1 MKKIIN
7 KLFEKLG
14 YVPKGRLVALECLR
28 SSIARTSSLVHRQNT
43 NCYRITDCNNQFIM
57 VSIYDEVHC
66 VHTAIK
72 CFPYG
77 EDKDYAKL
85 CAEELYEML
94 KQD

>member
-28 SSIARTSSLVHRQNT
+28 SSIARTSSLVH
-43 NCYRITDCNNQFIM
+43 
-57 VSIYDEVHC
+57 
-66 VHTAIK
+66 TAIK

-77 EDKDYAKL
+77 EDKSYAKL
-85 CAEELYEML
+85 CAEELYELL